1 MWVGTSWKMNKTI
14 AEAERYTRDLLQVL
28 DARDAGATIFVIP
41 PFTALAAVCRI
52 AAGSRLKIG
61 AQNMHWED
69 AGAYTGEIS
78 PVMIRDCGAELVELG
93 HFERRTFFAETDL
106 TVNKKVLSALAHSLR
121 PLVCIGETEQERDL
135 GVATD
140 VLSRQVTIALD
151 GVAPERISE
160 VLVAYEPGWA
170 IGAGGTDADPEYVA
184 GMHARIRAAVAESH
198 GAEAGRRLTVLYG
211 GSVNTRNA
219 AGFAGKPEIAGL
231 FVGRAAWEVESFV
244 EVIDAFCGATS
255 LSGGSARTRSRSGH

>member
-14 AEAERYTRDLLQVL
+14 AEAERYTRDLLGAL
-28 DARDAGATIFVIP
+28 DGRDARTTIFVIP

-78 PVMIRDCGAELVELG
+78 PLMIRDCGAQLVELG
-93 HFERRTFFAETDL
+93 HFERRTYFAETDI
-106 TVNKKVLSALAHSLR
+106 TVNRKVLAALAHGLQ

-135 GVATD
+135 GVAAD
-140 VLSRQVTIALD
+140 VLTRQVTVALA
-151 GVAPERISE
+151 GVDRERIPE

-170 IGAGGTDADPEYVA
+170 IGAAGTEADPDYVA
-184 GMHARIRAAVAESH
+184 EMHALIGRVVTRTH
-198 GAEAGRRLTVLYG
+198 GLPPQVLYG
-211 GSVNTRNA
+211 GSVNPRNA
-219 AGFAGKPEIAGL
+219 AGFAGRPEIAGL
-231 FVGRAAWEVESFV
+231 FVGRAAWEVDSFV
-244 EVIDAFCGATS
+244 EVIDAFCGATGDP
-255 LSGGSARTRSRSGH
+255 GGSARTRSRSAP